1 MKQKQLQLTIR
12 KMKKNPNI
20 PFVLSLVC
28 VIGLV
33 GCRSRRV
40 VRAEQQYAA
49 QHYQVQRDSMQQ
61 IATAAQRQAH
71 HQWQRTTLE
80 LEWQPSRDS
89 SSAKVRIKLQQ
100 QQEAHQQ
107 AVTNTLVAQRADQS
121 RVEAYQEQQYQ
132 RKEQREQRT
141 VPHYWLWGLVLVGI
155 LIMYKR
161 HIGK

>member
-1 MKQKQLQLTIR
+1 
-12 KMKKNPNI
+12 MKKNSNI

-33 GCRSRRV
+33 GCRSRRI
-40 VRAEQQYAA
+40 VRTEQQYAA
-49 QHYQVQRDSMQQ
+49 QHYQMQRDSVQQ

-71 HQWQRTTLE
+71 HQWQHTTLE

-89 SSAKVRIKLQQ
+89 SSANVRIKLQQ
-100 QQEAHQQ
+100 QQEVHQQ
-107 AVTNTLVAQRADQS
+107 AATNTLVAQRADQS

-141 VPHYWLWGLVLVGI
+141 VSHYWLWGLVIVGI
-155 LIMYKR
+155 LIMCKR

>member
-1 MKQKQLQLTIR
+1 
-12 KMKKNPNI
+12 MKKNPNI

-40 VRAEQQYAA
+40 VRAEQQYTA
-49 QHYQVQRDSMQQ
+49 QRYEVQRDSVQQ

-71 HQWQRTTLE
+71 HQWQCTTLE

-121 RVEAYQEQQYQ
+121 RVEAYQVQRYQ

>member
-1 MKQKQLQLTIR
+1 MKR
-12 KMKKNPNI
+12 KPNI

-40 VRAEQQYAA
+40 VRTEQQYAA
-49 QHYQVQRDSMQQ
+49 QHYQLQRDSVQQ

-71 HQWQRTTLE
+71 HQWQHTTLE

-121 RVEAYQEQQYQ
+121 RVEAHQVQQYQ
-132 RKEQREQRT
+132 KQEQREQRT
-141 VPHYWLWGLVLVGI
+141 VSHYWLWGLVIVGV

>member
-1 MKQKQLQLTIR
+1 
-12 KMKKNPNI
+12 MKKKPNI

-40 VRAEQQYAA
+40 VRVEQQYTA
-49 QHYQVQRDSMQQ
+49 QRYEVQRDSVQQ
-61 IATAAQRQAH
+61 IATVAQRQAH
-71 HQWQRTTLE
+71 HQWQGATLE
-80 LEWQPSRDS
+80 FEWQPPRDS
-89 SSAKVRIKLQQ
+89 SNAKVRIKLQQ

-107 AVTNTLVAQRADQS
+107 AATNTLVAQEVHQS
-121 RVEAYQEQQYQ
+121 RVEAYQVQQYQ

-141 VPHYWLWGLVLVGI
+141 VPHYWLLGLVLVGI

>member
-1 MKQKQLQLTIR
+1 
-12 KMKKNPNI
+12 MKKNPNI

-49 QHYQVQRDSMQQ
+49 QHYQVQRDSVQQ

-71 HQWQRTTLE
+71 HQWQGATLE
-80 LEWQPSRDS
+80 FEWQPPRDS

-107 AVTNTLVAQRADQS
+107 AATNTLVAQEVHQS
-121 RVEAYQEQQYQ
+121 RVEAYQVQQYQ
-132 RKEQREQRT
+132 KQEQREQRI
-141 VPHYWLWGLVLVGI
+141 VPYYWLGGLVLVGM

>member
-1 MKQKQLQLTIR
+1 
-12 KMKKNPNI
+12 MKKKPNI
-20 PFVLSLVC
+20 PVVLSLVC

-40 VRAEQQYAA
+40 VRTEQQYAV
-49 QHYQVQRDSMQQ
+49 QHYQGQRDSVQQ

-71 HQWQRTTLE
+71 HQWQGATLE
-80 LEWQPSRDS
+80 FEWQPPRDS

-107 AVTNTLVAQRADQS
+107 AATNALVAQEVHQS
-121 RVEAYQEQQYQ
+121 RVEAYQVQQYQ
-132 RKEQREQRT
+132 KQEQREQRT
-141 VPHYWLWGLVLVGI
+141 VPYYWLGGLVLVGM

-161 HIGK
+161 QIGK

>member
-1 MKQKQLQLTIR
+1 
-12 KMKKNPNI
+12 MKKKPNI

-28 VIGLV
+28 VVGLV

-40 VRAEQQYAA
+40 VRTEQQYTA
-49 QHYQVQRDSMQQ
+49 QRYEVQRDSAQQ

-71 HQWQRTTLE
+71 HQWQGATLE
-80 LEWQPSRDS
+80 FEWQPPRDS

-107 AVTNTLVAQRADQS
+107 AATNALVAQEVHQS
-121 RVEAYQEQQYQ
+121 RVEAHQVQQYQ
-132 RKEQREQRT
+132 KQEQREQHT
-141 VPHYWLWGLVLVGI
+141 VPHYWLCGLVIVGV

>member
-1 MKQKQLQLTIR
+1 
-12 KMKKNPNI
+12 MKKNPNI

-40 VRAEQQYAA
+40 VRTEQQYAA
-49 QHYQVQRDSMQQ
+49 QHYQLQRDSVQQ
-61 IATAAQRQAH
+61 IATAAQKQAH

-80 LEWQPSRDS
+80 LEWQPSCDS

-107 AVTNTLVAQRADQS
+107 AATNALVAQEVHQS
-121 RVEAYQEQQYQ
+121 KVEAYQVQQYQ
-132 RKEQREQRT
+132 KQEQRQQGT
-141 VPHYWLWGLVLVGI
+141 TYQYWLWGLVIVGV
-155 LIMYKR
+155 LIMCKR
-161 HIGK
+161 QIGK

>member
-1 MKQKQLQLTIR
+1 
-12 KMKKNPNI
+12 MKKKPNI

-40 VRAEQQYAA
+40 VRTEQQYPA
-49 QHYQVQRDSMQQ
+49 QHYQVQRDSVQQ
-61 IATAAQRQAH
+61 IAIAAQRQAH
-71 HQWQRTTLE
+71 HQWQGATLE
-80 LEWQPSRDS
+80 FEWQPPRDS
-89 SSAKVRIKLQQ
+89 SNAKVRIKLQQ

-107 AVTNTLVAQRADQS
+107 AATNTLVAQEVHQS
-121 RVEAYQEQQYQ
+121 RVEAYQVQRYQ
-132 RKEQREQRT
+132 REEQREQRT
-141 VPHYWLWGLVLVGI
+141 VSHYWLWGLVLVGI

>member
-1 MKQKQLQLTIR
+1 
-12 KMKKNPNI
+12 MKKNFNI

-40 VRAEQQYAA
+40 VRTEQQYAA
-49 QHYQVQRDSMQQ
+49 QHYQLQRDSVQQ
-61 IATAAQRQAH
+61 IATAAQKQAH

-80 LEWQPSRDS
+80 LEWQPSCDS

-107 AVTNTLVAQRADQS
+107 AATNALVAQELHQS
-121 RVEAYQEQQYQ
+121 RVEAYQVQQYQ
-132 RKEQREQRT
+132 KQEQREQGT
-141 VPHYWLWGLVLVGI
+141 TYQYWLWGLVIVGI

>member
-1 MKQKQLQLTIR
+1 
-12 KMKKNPNI
+12 MKKKPNI

-40 VRAEQQYAA
+40 VRTEQQYAA
-49 QHYQVQRDSMQQ
+49 QHYQVQRDSVQQ

-107 AVTNTLVAQRADQS
+107 AVTNTLVAQRVDQS
-121 RVEAYQEQQYQ
+121 RVEAYQVQQYQ
-132 RKEQREQRT
+132 REEQREQRT
-141 VPHYWLWGLVLVGI
+141 VPHYWLLGLVIVGV
-155 LIMYKR
+155 LIMCKR
-161 HIGK
+161 QIGK

>member
-1 MKQKQLQLTIR
+1 
-12 KMKKNPNI
+12 MKKNSNI

-28 VIGLV
+28 AIGLV

-40 VRAEQQYAA
+40 VRTEQQYAA
-49 QHYQVQRDSMQQ
+49 QHYEVQRDSVQQ
-61 IATAAQRQAH
+61 IATATQRQAH
-71 HQWQRTTLE
+71 HQWQGATLE
-80 LEWQPSRDS
+80 FEWQPPHDS

-107 AVTNTLVAQRADQS
+107 AATNTLVAQRADQS
-121 RVEAYQEQQYQ
+121 RVEAYQVQ
-132 RKEQREQRT
+132 RHQREEQREQRT
-141 VPHYWLWGLVLVGI
+141 VSHYWLWGLVLVGI

>member
-1 MKQKQLQLTIR
+1 
-12 KMKKNPNI
+12 MKKKPNI

-40 VRAEQQYAA
+40 VRAEQQYTA
-49 QHYQVQRDSMQQ
+49 QRYEGQRDSAQQ

-71 HQWQRTTLE
+71 HQWQGATLE
-80 LEWQPSRDS
+80 FEWQPPRDS
-89 SSAKVRIKLQQ
+89 SNAKVRIKLQQ

-107 AVTNTLVAQRADQS
+107 AATNTLVAQRAEQS
-121 RVEAYQEQQYQ
+121 RVEAYQVQ
-132 RKEQREQRT
+132 RHQREEQREQRT

-155 LIMYKR
+155 LIMCKR
-161 HIGK
+161 QIGK

>member
-1 MKQKQLQLTIR
+1 
-12 KMKKNPNI
+12 MKKNPNI

-40 VRAEQQYAA
+40 VRAEQQYTA
-49 QHYQVQRDSMQQ
+49 QRYEGQRDSTQQ

-71 HQWQRTTLE
+71 HQWQGATLE
-80 LEWQPSRDS
+80 FEWQPPRDS

-107 AVTNTLVAQRADQS
+107 AATNALVAQEVHQS
-121 RVEAYQEQQYQ
+121 RVEAYQVQQYQ
-132 RKEQREQRT
+132 KQEQRQQGT
-141 VPHYWLWGLVLVGI
+141 TYQYWLLGLVILGV
-155 LIMYKR
+155 LIMCKR
-161 HIGK
+161 QIGK

>member
-1 MKQKQLQLTIR
+1 MKE
-12 KMKKNPNI
+12 NSNI

-40 VRAEQQYAA
+40 VCAEQQYTA
-49 QHYQVQRDSMQQ
+49 QRYEVQRDSVQQ

-71 HQWQRTTLE
+71 HQWQGATLE
-80 LEWQPSRDS
+80 FEWQPPRDS

-107 AVTNTLVAQRADQS
+107 AATNALVVQRADQS
-121 RVEAYQEQQYQ
+121 RVEAYQVQRYQ
-132 RKEQREQRT
+132 REEQREQRI
-141 VPHYWLWGLVLVGI
+141 VPHYWLWGLVIVGV
-155 LIMYKR
+155 LIMCKR
-161 HIGK
+161 QIGK

>member
-1 MKQKQLQLTIR
+1 
-12 KMKKNPNI
+12 MKKNPNI

-40 VRAEQQYAA
+40 VRTEQQYAA
-49 QHYQVQRDSMQQ
+49 QHYQMQRDSMQQ

-80 LEWQPSRDS
+80 LEWQPPRDS

-107 AVTNTLVAQRADQS
+107 AVTNALVAQRADQS
-121 RVEAYQEQQYQ
+121 RVEAYQVQQYQ
-132 RKEQREQRT
+132 KQEQREQRT
-141 VPHYWLWGLVLVGI
+141 VPHYWLWGLVLVGV
-155 LIMYKR
+155 LIMCKR
-161 HIGK
+161 HISQ

>member
-1 MKQKQLQLTIR
+1 
-12 KMKKNPNI
+12 MKKNSNI

-40 VRAEQQYAA
+40 VRAEQQYTA
-49 QHYQVQRDSMQQ
+49 QRYEVQRDSTQQ

-71 HQWQRTTLE
+71 HQWQGATLE
-80 LEWQPSRDS
+80 FEWQPPRDS

-107 AVTNTLVAQRADQS
+107 EATSALVAQRADQS
-121 RVEAYQEQQYQ
+121 RVEACQVQQYQ
-132 RKEQREQRT
+132 KQEQREQRT
-141 VPHYWLWGLVLVGI
+141 VPHYWLWGLVLVGM

-161 HIGK
+161 QIGK

>member
-12 KMKKNPNI
+12 KMKKKPNI
-20 PFVLSLVC
+20 PLVLSLVC
-28 VIGLV
+28 VVGLV

-40 VRAEQQYAA
+40 VRTEQQYTA
-49 QHYQVQRDSMQQ
+49 QRYEVQRDSVQQ

-71 HQWQRTTLE
+71 HQWQHTTLE

-100 QQEAHQQ
+100 QQEVHQQ
-107 AVTNTLVAQRADQS
+107 AATNTLVAQRADQS
-121 RVEAYQEQQYQ
+121 RVEAYQERQYQ
-132 RKEQREQRT
+132 KQEQREQRT

>member
-1 MKQKQLQLTIR
+1 
-12 KMKKNPNI
+12 MKKNSNI

-33 GCRSRRV
+33 GCRSRRI
-40 VRAEQQYAA
+40 VRTEQQYAA
-49 QHYQVQRDSMQQ
+49 QHYQMQRDSVQQ

-89 SSAKVRIKLQQ
+89 SSANVRIKLQQ
-100 QQEAHQQ
+100 QQEVHQQ
-107 AVTNTLVAQRADQS
+107 AATNTLVAQRADQS

-141 VPHYWLWGLVLVGI
+141 VSHYWLWGLVIVGI
-155 LIMYKR
+155 LIMCKR
-161 HIGK
+161 QIGK

>member
-1 MKQKQLQLTIR
+1 
-12 KMKKNPNI
+12 MKKNPNI

-40 VRAEQQYAA
+40 VRTEQQYAA
-49 QHYQVQRDSMQQ
+49 QRYEVQRDSVQQ

-71 HQWQRTTLE
+71 HQWQGATLE
-80 LEWQPSRDS
+80 FEWQPPRDS
-89 SSAKVRIKLQQ
+89 SNAKVRIKLQQ

-132 RKEQREQRT
+132 RKEQRQQGT
-141 VPHYWLWGLVLVGI
+141 TYQYLLWGLVIVGV
-155 LIMYKR
+155 LIMCKR
-161 HIGK
+161 QIGK

>member
-1 MKQKQLQLTIR
+1 
-12 KMKKNPNI
+12 MKKNPNI
-20 PFVLSLVC
+20 LFVLLLVC

-40 VRAEQQYAA
+40 VRTEQQYAA
-49 QHYQVQRDSMQQ
+49 QHYQMQRDSVQQ

-71 HQWQRTTLE
+71 HQWQGATLE
-80 LEWQPSRDS
+80 FEWQPPRDS

-107 AVTNTLVAQRADQS
+107 AVTNTLVAQRAEQS
-121 RVEAYQEQQYQ
+121 RVEAYQVQQYQ
-132 RKEQREQRT
+132 KQEQREQRT
-141 VPHYWLWGLVLVGI
+141 VSHYWLWGLVLVGI

-161 HIGK
+161 YIGK